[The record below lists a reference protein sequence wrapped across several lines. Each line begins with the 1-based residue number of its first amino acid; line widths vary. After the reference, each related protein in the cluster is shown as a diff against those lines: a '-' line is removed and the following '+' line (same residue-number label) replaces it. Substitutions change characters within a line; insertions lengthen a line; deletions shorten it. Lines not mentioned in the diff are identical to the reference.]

1 MGILFSDSNEYL
13 QNPAFLQSDI
23 WFVSPL
29 DIDIYVK
36 KSFTYMQ
43 DHVVVSGWH
52 IQPFNSNH
60 RISDPFV
67 CYKIQSENNQP
78 FISTQWSVTFN
89 LEKQWFLHRTMIK
102 NLVQGI
108 PIFSLLIMSL
118 ITLVLPPTLANIF
131 RYISIIGLVIT
142 LFFYSRKFVKVFYNL
157 LKNTWIDYDGVLVY
171 YQNSADSLLITSEH
185 VDSLR
190 QLYAMN
196 VQKVVL
202 WQGALYCK
210 QQVVAPNF
218 WTHIIHAFSHNDDI
232 DIHQKI
238 FTTVQFIFS
247 TPFISHYRNIS
258 SWL

>member
-36 KSFTYMQ
+36 KSFTYTQ

-89 LEKQWFLHRTMIK
+89 LEKKWFLNRTMIK
-102 NLVQGI
+102 NLIQGI

-157 LKNTWIDYDGVLVY
+157 LKNTWIDYDGVVVH
-171 YQNSADSLLITSEH
+171 YQNSADSLLINSEY

-202 WQGALYCK
+202 WQGVLYCK
-210 QQVVAPNF
+210 QQVVVPNF
-218 WTHIIHAFSHNDDI
+218 WTHIIHAFSHNDDTNI
-232 DIHQKI
+232 DQKI
-238 FTTVQFIFS
+238 FTTIQFIFS
-247 TPFISHYRNIS
+247 TSFISHYRNIS